1 MPWAQLLALIQPH
14 ALVPKRGRPPFKPA
28 MLLRVHCLQQWFE
41 LSDLGAEVAL
51 FETHFLR
58 NFVGIS
64 GTQPIPDRV
73 SIMRF
78 RHLLEVHDL
87 SPRILQVIIAKLF
100 THGLLLHTGTVVLG
114 RAYRR

>member
-14 ALVPKRGRPPFKPA
+14 ALVPNSGRPPFKPA

-58 NFVGIS
+58 NFVAS
-64 GTQPIPDRV
+64 AAR
-73 SIMRF
+73 S
-78 RHLLEVHDL
+78 L
-87 SPRILQVIIAKLF
+87 SPIGSASCAFDTCSKC
-100 THGLLLHTGTVVLG
+100 TT
-114 RAYRR
+114 